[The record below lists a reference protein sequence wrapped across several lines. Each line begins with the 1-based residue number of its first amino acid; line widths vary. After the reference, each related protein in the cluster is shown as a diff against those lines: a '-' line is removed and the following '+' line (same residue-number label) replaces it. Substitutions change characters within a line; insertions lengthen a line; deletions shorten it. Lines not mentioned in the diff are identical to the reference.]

1 MFCQQLGQRRA
12 AYFQHLLYPSTLCD
26 VLAAVTV
33 VTLPWPVRLHT
44 CAARLPAKED
54 IDSLGRSEHINWG
67 AHLLDA
73 DQGVDVLREAR
84 QSVLIFLIFEK
95 HRSTNA
101 FENGSTPT
109 LLSCL
114 AARTAVVSGGMWQH
128 SDDLPPPG
136 SLSLLASPLL
146 SLRRPIA
153 PTQHGRRGVCA
164 GRTSFRLSR

>member
-73 DQGVDVLREAR
+73 DQDVECRRVERGSPVRLDFPHRRETSLDQR
-84 QSVLIFLIFEK
+84 IREWQYTKDDDQSGQGK
-95 HRSTNA
+95 
-101 FENGSTPT
+101 EN
-109 LLSCL
+109 
-114 AARTAVVSGGMWQH
+114 VK
-128 SDDLPPPG
+128 
-136 SLSLLASPLL
+136 
-146 SLRRPIA
+146 
-153 PTQHGRRGVCA
+153 
-164 GRTSFRLSR
+164 